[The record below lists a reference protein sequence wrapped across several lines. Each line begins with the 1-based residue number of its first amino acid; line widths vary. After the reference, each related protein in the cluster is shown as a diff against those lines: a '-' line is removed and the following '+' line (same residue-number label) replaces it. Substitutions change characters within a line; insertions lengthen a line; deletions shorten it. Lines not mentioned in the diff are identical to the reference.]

1 MSQMYIKIHIIG
13 HKIPKMSEV
22 RLPLAKCALID
33 AQLDIE
39 LQ

>member
-13 HKIPKMSEV
+13 HKIPKRPEV
-22 RLPLAKCALID
+22 RLPSAKRALID
-33 AQLDIE
+33 AQLDTE